1 MKLIF
6 ALILLLVSALA
17 VAGCRLYLWA
27 GDHELSIPPAAA
39 SPTPEPS
46 PTASSSY

>member
-1 MKLIF
+1 MKRSV
-6 ALILLLVSALA
+6 AVTLLLVSALA

-27 GDHELSIPPAAA
+27 GDHELSIPAAA
-39 SPTPEPS
+39 ATPTPEPS